1 MWELTMDDFA
11 EFLEHE
17 LSEAVEVKNKDSLR
31 RSVQL
36 LATNMVEKHQY
47 DSQMSGIRSDIQ
59 SVTDTMKQGFEHMEQ
74 RFEDMNRRFDDVNR
88 RFEDVNQRFRMMF
101 TFITIGFTV
110 LATMSVL
117 FKFLA

>member
-11 EFLEHE
+11 
-17 LSEAVEVKNKDSLR
+17 
-31 RSVQL
+31 
-36 LATNMVEKHQY
+36 EKHQY

-74 RFEDMNRRFDDVNR
+74 RFEDMNRRFNDVNR
-88 RFEDVNQRFRMMF
+88 RFDDVNQRFRMMF
-101 TFITIGFTV
+101 TFITIGFTA